1 MKNIKNRVSDK
12 ITLPVVLMA
21 ALPLLVLGGCAGN
34 DTKSFSGDNSLAGTE
49 INISQEPAVN
59 ADLDDLSVDMLSTED
74 QSYQAP
80 ADVAENVESG
90 EVTESVD
97 ETVVE
102 DIVIAD
108 QIPEPQE
115 KIIGFGFDQS
125 DIDMQYTELL
135 IQHAEYLRQNKNLV
149 LHVGGHTDSSGD
161 EAYNAFLS
169 KKRANS
175 VAGMLLGLG
184 VPEEQI
190 KISGNASDEPLMG
203 AISHR
208 EHRRVELNYQ
218 DQNIVSN

>member
-12 ITLPVVLMA
+12 ITLPVVLMVT
-21 ALPLLVLGGCAGN
+21 LPLLVLGGCAGN
-34 DTKSFSGDNSLAGTE
+34 DTKSFSGDNSLADTE
-49 INISQEPAVN
+49 TNVSHESSVN
-59 ADLDDLSVDMLSTED
+59 ADLANLSIDMLSTED

-80 ADVAENVESG
+80 ADVLENAEISEM
-90 EVTESVD
+90 TESVD
-97 ETVVE
+97 ETVNE
-102 DIVIAD
+102 EIVTVD
-108 QIPEPQE
+108 QKSEPQE

-125 DIDMQYTELL
+125 DIDEQYTELL

-161 EAYNAFLS
+161 ESYNAFLS
-169 KKRANS
+169 KKRADS
-175 VAGMLLGLG
+175 VAGVLLGLG
-184 VPEEQI
+184 VSEEQI
-190 KISGNASDEPLMG
+190 NVIGNASDEPLMG